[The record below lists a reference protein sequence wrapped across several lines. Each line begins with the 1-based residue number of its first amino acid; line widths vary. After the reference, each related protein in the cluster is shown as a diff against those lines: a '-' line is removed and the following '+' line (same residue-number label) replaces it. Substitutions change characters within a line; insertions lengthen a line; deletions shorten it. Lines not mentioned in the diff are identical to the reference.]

1 MNCPHCQHVLR
12 DDARFCDGCGLSM
25 SSFNTPTE
33 IIDTAAL
40 ADLNSP
46 PDPLLGQV
54 LDSKYEL
61 LARLGEGGMGAVYR
75 ARRVHIGDE
84 VAVKVL
90 HQSFVADG
98 DSVERFRRE
107 ARAAAMLRHPNVVT
121 IHDFGEARGSAAP
134 AYIVMELAEGSSLR
148 ALLRSEG
155 RLDAARA
162 VALMGDICAGV
173 GAAHRRQIV
182 HRDLKPD
189 NIIVLPPDG
198 EGERE
203 TAKVVDFGIAKLR
216 DHAAMPTLTQA
227 GTLIGT
233 PYYMSPEQC
242 RGESLDAR
250 SDVYSLG
257 AMLYEMLAGVP
268 PFTAA
273 SITGVVA
280 KHLTETPQPFARVA
294 GVPHALEAVCL
305 RALAKDVDARQPEA
319 TTLAR
324 ELQAALN
331 APAAPQETTKQA
343 AVVADPNT
351 LPSPAALPQA
361 PNISP
366 NAAAKGQAAKG
377 HAAQGHGA
385 AAPVETTQPTIA
397 SGTPHPPSH
406 NALRPAATPPTALAS
421 QAQPGPKSHK
431 SKRWLWALG
440 GLVVLLG
447 GGLIVGS
454 ALIFKLAGSNVTP
467 SESNRPVNS
476 RVATSPVAGTVQTPT
491 EQKSAPESEGLK
503 GTLTGHLKE
512 VKAVAFSPDG
522 KILATGSED
531 QTVRFWDAQTRQL
544 KHTLSALGAEVTAA
558 TFSPDGSML
567 VAALNYDSASNNYS
581 VIVVDTR
588 AESLGEIKQKLTHS
602 SWPTTFVAFSP
613 DGKTLFGGSA
623 RAVKLWDT
631 GTWAMKHENTVDEI
645 NPSFALSAD
654 GRLLASAGT
663 NENAVKVWDAESGEL
678 KQTLN
683 GHEKGVL
690 ALAFSH
696 DSQTL
701 ASGGYDNIIRLWNMK
716 TTAAPRTLPEDRLNA
731 IFSLA
736 FSPDGRTVASGSYHE
751 IKLWDAQTGMLKRTL
766 AVQGMGITYCLTFS
780 PDGKTLAGA
789 SDGTVKLWDVSDVK

>member
-33 IIDTAAL
+33 IIDTAAI
-40 ADLNSP
+40 ADINSP

-98 DSVERFRRE
+98 DAVERFRRE

-134 AYIVMELAEGSSLR
+134 AYIVMELAEGNSLR

-155 RLDAARA
+155 RLSPARA

-216 DHAAMPTLTQA
+216 DHATMHTLTQA

-242 RGESLDAR
+242 RGEPLDAR

-257 AMLYEMLAGVP
+257 AVLYEMLAGVP

-280 KHLTETPQPFARVA
+280 KHLTETPPPFARVA
-294 GVPHALEAVCL
+294 GVPHALEEVCL

-331 APAAPQETTKQA
+331 APAATQATTKLA
-343 AVVADPNT
+343 AVDADPNT
-351 LPSPAALPQA
+351 VPSPAAIAQA

-366 NAAAKGQAAKG
+366 HAAEKGHVAAAS
-377 HAAQGHGA
+377 
-385 AAPVETTQPTIA
+385 VETTQPTVA
-397 SGTPHPPSH
+397 SNAPHPLSH
-406 NALRPAATPPTALAS
+406 TPARPAAIPPGALS
-421 QAQPGPKSHK
+421 TQAQPGQK
-431 SKRWLWALG
+431 SKKWLWVIG

-447 GGLIVGS
+447 GGLVAGS
-454 ALIFKLAGSNVTP
+454 ALIFKLAGSKVTP
-467 SESNRPVNS
+467 SKSNLPVNS
-476 RVATSPVAGTVQTPT
+476 GVAANPAKSNAQTPT
-491 EQKSAPESEGLK
+491 AQKSAPDSEGLK
-503 GTLTGHLKE
+503 HVLSGHLKA
-512 VKAVAFSPDG
+512 VKAVAYSPDG
-522 KILATGSED
+522 TLLATGSED
-531 QTVRFWDAQTRQL
+531 QTVRFWDAQTGQL
-544 KHTLSALGAEVTAA
+544 KHTLSDLGAEVTAA
-558 TFSPDGSML
+558 TFSPDGNML
-567 VAALNYDSASNNYS
+567 VAALNYNSTLNNYS

-588 AESLGEIKQKLTHS
+588 AESLGEIKQKLTHG
-602 SWPTTFVAFSP
+602 SWPTSFVAFSP

-623 RAVKLWDT
+623 RNVKLWDAE
-631 GTWAMKHENTVDEI
+631 TWALNHEKPVDEI

-654 GRLLASAGT
+654 GKLLASAGT
-663 NENAVKVWDAESGEL
+663 NENSVKVWDTDTGESKL
-678 KQTLN
+678 KLE
-683 GHEKGVL
+683 GHDKGVL
-690 ALAFSH
+690 ALAFSP
-696 DSQTL
+696 DGQTL
-701 ASGGYDNIIRLWNMK
+701 VSGSYDNTARLWDTK
-716 TTAAPRTLPEDRLNA
+716 TGDLKRTLSEESLNA
-731 IFSLA
+731 IFSVA
-736 FSPDGRTVASGSYHE
+736 FSPDGRTVASGSYHA
-751 IKLWDAQTGMLKRTL
+751 IKLWDAQTGMLKRAL

-789 SDGTVKLWDVSDVK
+789 SDGTVKLWDVSDIK